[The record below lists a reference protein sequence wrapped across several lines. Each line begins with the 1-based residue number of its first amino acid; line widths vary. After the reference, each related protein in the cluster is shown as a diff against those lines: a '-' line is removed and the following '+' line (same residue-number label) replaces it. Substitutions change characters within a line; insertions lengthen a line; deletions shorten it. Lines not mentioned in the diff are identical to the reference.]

1 VDTSS
6 PSVALIRLL
15 REITRLGK
23 ALDKVT
29 YRKQCHFDQ
38 GQEETWS
45 GGETDSSLCTFFC
58 CNAHHY
64 LIYRFGQA

>member
-1 VDTSS
+1 MDTSS

-29 YRKQCHFDQ
+29 YRKQSHFNWGQ
-38 GQEETWS
+38 GPGGV
-45 GGETDSSLCTFFC
+45 GGEGIDQCLG
-58 CNAHHY
+58 
-64 LIYRFGQA
+64 IGVPPRV